1 MKRMH
6 VLARTVVAAALAL
19 AAAGCAHDAP
29 NAEATPPE
37 TVEPIVVTVAPA
49 TVTQVERSVSLVGA
63 FYANEEVAIAAQIET
78 RVSAFGP
85 DMGDRV
91 NEGDVLVRL
100 DDADLQ
106 AAKREIEARLAKA
119 HADNARAQVLRGQGI
134 MAAEEAEKMRTE
146 ATVLEAQLDVLKVK
160 IDRTVI
166 RAPFAGVIA
175 ERDTSVGAVV
185 KSGQTLY
192 KLVQD
197 DPLKFRTP
205 VPERFAGYLELG
217 QTIRV
222 TVDAYPDR
230 VFEGKITRINPTSET
245 ANRSITLEA
254 LVPNKD
260 RLLRPGFFAKG
271 DLVYDRHGDA
281 VVVPEKALMT
291 FAGVTKLFVVVDGK
305 AEERIVRTGVA
316 VGDKREIADGVKK
329 GESVAVSNLDR
340 LEQGAAVTV
349 DAPSAAGVPA
359 PGAS

>member
-1 MKRMH
+1 MSRLQRI
-6 VLARTVVAAALAL
+6 LASGLVAGALAL
-19 AAAGCAHDAP
+19 AGTGCSHDAT
-29 NAEATPPE
+29 NAEATAPE
-37 TVEPIVVTVAPA
+37 AAEPIAVAVVPA
-49 TVTQVERSVSLVGA
+49 TVAQVERSVSLVGA
-63 FYANEEVAIAAQIET
+63 FYANEEVAIAAQIEA
-78 RVSAFGP
+78 RVASFGP

-91 NEGDVLVRL
+91 NQGDVLVRL

-106 AAKREIEARLAKA
+106 ASKREIEARLVKA

-146 ATVLEAQLDVLKVK
+146 AVVLEAQLDVVQVK

-175 ERDTSVGAVV
+175 DRDTSVGAVV

-217 QTIRV
+217 QPIRV

-230 VFEGKITRINPTSET
+230 VFEGKINRINPTSET

-254 LVPNKD
+254 LVPNHD
-260 RLLRPGFFAKG
+260 RMLRPGFFAKG
-271 DLVYDRHGDA
+271 DLVYDLHGDA
-281 VVVPEKALMT
+281 VVVPEKALTT
-291 FAGVTKLFVVVDGK
+291 FAGVTKLFVIANGK
-305 AEERIVRTGVA
+305 AEERIVRTGIEI
-316 VGDKREIADGVKK
+316 GDRREIADGVKK
-329 GESVAVSNLDR
+329 GEQVAVSNLDR
-340 LEQGAAVTV
+340 LEQGAQVTI
-349 DAPSAAGVPA
+349 AP
-359 PGAS
+359 

>member
-1 MKRMH
+1 MRR
-6 VLARTVVAAALAL
+6 ARTLGGAAAAALVLL
-19 AAAGCAHDAP
+19 AAACSHDAT
-29 NAEATPPE
+29 NAEATPH
-37 TVEPIVVTVAPA
+37 TAAEPVAVTVVAA
-49 TVTQVERSVSLVGA
+49 TVAQVERAVSLVGA
-63 FYANEEVAIAAQIET
+63 FYANEEVAIAAQVET
-78 RVSAFGP
+78 RVAAFGP

-106 AAKREIEARLAKA
+106 AAKREIEARLVKA
-119 HADNARAQVLRGQGI
+119 HADNTRAQVLRGQGI
-134 MAAEEAEKMRTE
+134 MSSEEAEKMRTE
-146 ATVLEAQLDVLKVK
+146 AAVLEAQLDVVKVK

-175 ERDTSVGAVV
+175 ERDTSLGAVV

-217 QTIRV
+217 QAIRV
-222 TVDAYPDR
+222 SVDAYPDR

-254 LVPNKD
+254 LVPNGD

-271 DLVYDRHGDA
+271 DLVYDLHGDA
-281 VVVPEKALMT
+281 VVVPEKALTT
-291 FAGVTKLFVVVDGK
+291 FAGVTKLFVVANGK

-316 VGDKREIADGVKK
+316 VGDRREIADGVRKD
-329 GESVAVSNLDR
+329 EQVAISNLDR
-340 LEQGAAVTV
+340 LEQGAPVTITQ
-349 DAPSAAGVPA
+349 
-359 PGAS
+359 

>member
-1 MKRMH
+1 VTLRI
-6 VLARTVVAAALAL
+6 RTFGAAAATALAL
-19 AAAGCAHDAP
+19 LATGCSHEASDAQATAQT
-29 NAEATPPE
+29 AETP
-37 TVEPIVVTVAPA
+37 VAVAVAPA
-49 TVTQVERSVSLVGA
+49 TIAQVERSVPLVGA

-78 RVSAFGP
+78 RVAAFGP

-91 NEGDVLVRL
+91 NAGDVLVRL

-106 AAKREIEARLAKA
+106 AAKREIEARLVKA

-146 ATVLEAQLDVLKVK
+146 AAVLEAQLDVVKVK

-175 ERDTSVGAVV
+175 ERDTSLGAVV

-217 QTIRV
+217 QPIRV
-222 TVDAYPDR
+222 TVDAYQDR
-230 VFEGKITRINPTSET
+230 VFEGRITRINPTSEA

-254 LVPNKD
+254 LVPNVD

-271 DLVYDRHGDA
+271 DLVYDLHGDA
-281 VVVPEKALMT
+281 VVVPEKALTT
-291 FAGVTKLFVVVDGK
+291 FAGVTKVFVIANGK

-316 VGDKREIADGVKK
+316 VGDRREIADGVKRD
-329 GESVAVSNLDR
+329 EQVAVSNLDR
-340 LEQGAAVTV
+340 LEQGASVTV
-349 DAPSAAGVPA
+349 AP
-359 PGAS
+359 